1 MCLTA
6 EFAKKECKQK
16 NSIRKNDTKKQML
29 HKCTLEWR
37 FTHFVSLCQTKF
49 FSFLM
54 QTLKIKKKV
63 CSFFLPCVFCSKWLA
78 FVHNAP
84 ESNKNVMV
92 ARVLTQ
98 QMIWVIRAVFILI
111 YRLLIVGSSG
121 TSKITI
127 LVKFNKN
134 LAIRGDPLIRR
145 NYAIYSISTF
155 PTSSI
160 LSCVNKS
167 SQNIRQKLRQT
178 ISKKRK
184 IYAD

>member
-1 MCLTA
+1 M
-6 EFAKKECKQK
+6 
-16 NSIRKNDTKKQML
+16 
-29 HKCTLEWR
+29 
-37 FTHFVSLCQTKF
+37 
-49 FSFLM
+49 
-54 QTLKIKKKV
+54 
-63 CSFFLPCVFCSKWLA
+63 
-78 FVHNAP
+78 HNAP

-167 SQNIRQKLRQT
+167 SQNILQKLRQT
-178 ISKKRK
+178 ISEKRK
-184 IYAD
+184 IHICRLRVALDLFQGYRVQLTHTRGRTLMLCYVSNYYLYLERNLVQERP

>member
-1 MCLTA
+1 
-6 EFAKKECKQK
+6 
-16 NSIRKNDTKKQML
+16 
-29 HKCTLEWR
+29 
-37 FTHFVSLCQTKF
+37 
-49 FSFLM
+49 
-54 QTLKIKKKV
+54 
-63 CSFFLPCVFCSKWLA
+63 
-78 FVHNAP
+78 
-84 ESNKNVMV
+84 MV

-145 NYAIYSISTF
+145 NDAIYSISTF

-160 LSCVNKS
+160 VMC
-167 SQNIRQKLRQT
+167 
-178 ISKKRK
+178 
-184 IYAD
+184 